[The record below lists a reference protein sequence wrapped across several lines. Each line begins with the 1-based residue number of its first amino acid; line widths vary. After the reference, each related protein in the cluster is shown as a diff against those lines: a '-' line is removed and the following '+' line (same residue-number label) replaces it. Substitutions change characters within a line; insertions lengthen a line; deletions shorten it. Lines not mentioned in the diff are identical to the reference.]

1 MTWALLKNTV
11 LKSWL
16 WLKEHWQ
23 IPFLLVWTVVV
34 YVLTKR
40 NTDAMLE
47 VVEAKRDSYKK
58 QIEVLRKSHND
69 EIMKRNNLS
78 KKYEEILK
86 EMKKEYEIDKRELTE
101 SQKNDIKEVVIKSKG
116 NPDEIKKKIQEE
128 FGFTHIE

>member
-1 MTWALLKNTV
+1 MMTWVLLKNTA

-47 VVEAKRDSYKK
+47 VVDAKRDSYKK

-78 KKYEEILK
+78 KNT
-86 EMKKEYEIDKRELTE
+86 KKFKR
-101 SQKNDIKEVVIKSKG
+101 
-116 NPDEIKKKIQEE
+116 DEKRVRNR
-128 FGFTHIE
+128 